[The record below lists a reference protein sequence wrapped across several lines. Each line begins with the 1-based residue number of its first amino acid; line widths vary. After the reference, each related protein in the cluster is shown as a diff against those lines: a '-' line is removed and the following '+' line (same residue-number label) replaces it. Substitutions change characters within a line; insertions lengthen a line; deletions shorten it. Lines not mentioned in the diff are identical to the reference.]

1 MQGRCDRA
9 KTHKGRAASPR
20 SPVPRIPGNPSRSP
34 QRNGQTRSE
43 PAKADNRADITR
55 THKWRSRPGG
65 TGTQDTASRPVWR
78 KAANSR
84 RETRTKRRD
93 RNAKPGDAER
103 KARRQRCNAG
113 RCRGQNAATGTQRR
127 AMPRAKRRDRNA
139 RPGDAEGKAPQRK
152 RKAGR
157 CRGQSA
163 ATGTQGR
170 AMPSAKRGDRNATP
184 GDAERKTP
192 QEKRN
197 AAQDS
202 PRAHKRLCRS
212 YNRPNATLRRR
223 TIHYPVMQSNTAPRQ
238 RGRGIDGDF
247 LRHAPRTADE
257 RCETSPRKQRG
268 CGQYAMRADARLL
281 PHTRRGVRPTALERR
296 RGR

>member
-1 MQGRCDRA
+1 MPRA
-9 KTHKGRAASPR
+9 
-20 SPVPRIPGNPSRSP
+20 
-34 QRNGQTRSE
+34 
-43 PAKADNRADITR
+43 
-55 THKWRSRPGG
+55 
-65 TGTQDTASRPVWR
+65 
-78 KAANSR
+78 
-84 RETRTKRRD
+84 KRRD
-93 RNAKPGDAER
+93 RNSRLGDAER
-103 KARRQRCNAG
+103 KAPRQELKAG

-139 RPGDAEGKAPQRK
+139 RPD
-152 RKAGR
+152 
-157 CRGQSA
+157 
-163 ATGTQGR
+163 
-170 AMPSAKRGDRNATP
+170 
-184 GDAERKTP
+184 DAERKTP

-257 RCETSPRKQRG
+257 RCETSPRQTAR
-268 CGQYAMRADARLL
+268 MRTVCDARGRLI
-281 PHTRRGVRPTALERR
+281 PAAYMARRATARP
-296 RGR
+296 